1 MKVCKWQMTKE
12 TIDTGKQ
19 SELIIF
25 NSLRES
31 SFFGAGIS
39 CAFSSCSCPRW
50 RLEDGW
56 GSLCDLRSQI
66 PPASHRPLLSSSQN
80 FQTLQ
85 WFLLD
90 RSLWHEEPQ
99 PVLLVL
105 KKSCYIYFNSALSGA
120 VCLPRLNYAA
130 QRFLARLVCYMTHGC
145 CFPSSQNSDFYNLL
159 TSPLIP
165 LANFCDLL
173 RGPRMYWILYGK
185 RKSLDVT
192 DNSLPK
198 LGQLGHS
205 FASLTFHLS
214 LPPSMHNILE
224 VMDDLSTFSLLWLFV
239 VNVYVLDSR
248 TEVMPALC
256 P

>member
-66 PPASHRPLLSSSQN
+66 PPASHRPPLSSSQN

-105 KKSCYIYFNSALSGA
+105 SRCRSHTTFISAQLFLELYVFQGWTM
-120 VCLPRLNYAA
+120 LPRDSWPGWCAIWHTAA
-130 QRFLARLVCYMTHGC
+130 AFHNHKTAT
-145 CFPSSQNSDFYNLL
+145 FI
-159 TSPLIP
+159 TS
-165 LANFCDLL
+165 
-173 RGPRMYWILYGK
+173 
-185 RKSLDVT
+185 
-192 DNSLPK
+192 
-198 LGQLGHS
+198 
-205 FASLTFHLS
+205 
-214 LPPSMHNILE
+214 
-224 VMDDLSTFSLLWLFV
+224 
-239 VNVYVLDSR
+239 
-248 TEVMPALC
+248 
-256 P
+256 